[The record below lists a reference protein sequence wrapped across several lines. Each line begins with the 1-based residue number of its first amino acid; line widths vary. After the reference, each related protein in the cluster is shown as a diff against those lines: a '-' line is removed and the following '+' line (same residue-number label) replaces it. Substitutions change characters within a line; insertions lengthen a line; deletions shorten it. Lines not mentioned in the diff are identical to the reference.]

1 MKLYQRIAL
10 APGLALVFLL
20 LFGGVVYRAL
30 RIEQVAMREIF
41 TTRFGFFQKTNEVSQ
56 GIDAVHASVYRLV
69 TWIGNYDQAKVS
81 RMSGDL
87 AGQIDGA
94 VTVAKQLASEPQL
107 TDDERRNLEAL
118 LGDLAKYKKH
128 VATAL
133 DLATVDVNMG
143 LAAMQTADMT
153 FQDLRRT
160 LDALTEV
167 ERKLAQKRY
176 DEAVATYG
184 SASLLAAL
192 VFVLAIVGASTAGA
206 LVTRSVTRQLGGE
219 PEYAAE
225 VARRVSEGDL
235 TLSIAANAQ
244 NDKSLLWTMRIM
256 VERLAGV
263 VGDVRRSAAGLS
275 AASDQVS
282 GTAQSLSQGTSEQ
295 AASVEETT
303 SSLEQMSASITQNAE
318 NSRQTEQ
325 MASKGASDA
334 DESGKAVVQTVGAM
348 KSIADKITIVGEI
361 AYQTNLLAL
370 NAAIEAARAGEHG
383 RGFAVVATEV
393 RKLAERS
400 QAAAKEISELAR
412 SSVGLAERT
421 GQLLTDL
428 VPSIRKTAELVQ
440 EVTAASVEQSSGVGQ
455 LNKAMTQ
462 VDQVTQ
468 RNASAAEELSS
479 TAEEMATQAA
489 ALKEQVS
496 YFRLPEDARPVSAG
510 RPVQGHPSL
519 GPVEAAAPP
528 VARKS
533 QGNGRPPSPERHE
546 QDYVRF

>member
-10 APGLALVFLL
+10 APGLALVLLL

-30 RIEQVAMREIF
+30 RIEQVAMKEIF

-56 GIDAVHASVYRLV
+56 SIDAVHASVYRLV
-69 TWIGNYDQAKVS
+69 TWIGNYDQARVG
-81 RMSGDL
+81 RMSADL
-87 AGQIDGA
+87 TAQIDGA
-94 VTVAKQLASEPQL
+94 ATVAKQLASDSQL
-107 TDDERRNLEAL
+107 TDDERRNLETL
-118 LGDLAKYKKH
+118 QGDLAKYKKH

-133 DLATVDVNMG
+133 DLATVDVNTG
-143 LAAMQTADMT
+143 LAAMQTADLT

-167 ERKLAQKRY
+167 EKKLAQKRY

-184 SASLLAAL
+184 SATLLAAL
-192 VFVLAIVGASTAGA
+192 VFILAVAGASTAGA

-235 TLSIAANAQ
+235 TVAIAATGR
-244 NDKSLLWTMRIM
+244 NDSILSAMGIM
-256 VERLAGV
+256 VERLALV

-325 MASKGASDA
+325 MASKGARDA

-383 RGFAVVATEV
+383 KGFAVVATEV

-421 GQLLTDL
+421 GQLLTEL

-496 YFRLPEDARPVSAG
+496 YFRLPEDARPGPAG
-510 RPVQGHPSL
+510 RLVQPAL
-519 GPVEAAAPP
+519 GAVEASAPP
-528 VARKS
+528 LPRKS
-533 QGNGRPPSPERHE
+533 SGNGRPQSPERYE